1 MQGAYAKGGKM
12 AIVRVV
18 LRHAGNDNPA
28 MEEFADAKARIVNGV
43 LQVYRGQGTDEEI
56 IAEFL
61 DDAYLYWRYFD

>member
-1 MQGAYAKGGKM
+1 
-12 AIVRVV
+12 
-18 LRHAGNDNPA
+18 

>member
-1 MQGAYAKGGKM
+1 M

-18 LRHAGNDNPA
+18 LRHSGNDNPA

>member
-1 MQGAYAKGGKM
+1 M

-18 LRHAGNDNPA
+18 LRHPGNDNPA
-28 MEEFADAKARIVNGV
+28 MEEFPDAKARIINGV
-43 LQVYRGQGTDEEI
+43 LQVYRSQGADEEI